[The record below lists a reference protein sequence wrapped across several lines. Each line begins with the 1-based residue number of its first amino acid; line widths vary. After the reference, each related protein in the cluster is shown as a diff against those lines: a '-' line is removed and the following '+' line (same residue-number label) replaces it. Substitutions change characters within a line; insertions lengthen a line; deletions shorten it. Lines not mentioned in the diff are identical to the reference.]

1 MKIIKFQTEDFLP
14 SLAMVNTVVLAKY
27 TLPILSD
34 VRIETKDDG
43 QGGVY
48 AALMTSD
55 SETWLQMKAPLVE
68 AEVGI
73 VICIEAKGLLQ
84 ALRNLGGKPVTM
96 EIDDSKHIVKCDY
109 GNGHFSLPYED
120 AQDFPLP
127 MAAPDGAKTKLMD
140 AKTKLMDAKKMLT
153 AIEKA
158 GFATANDELRP
169 VMNGVRFEFFADG
182 MVAVASDGH
191 KLAKYKDLTITYDN
205 SEDQTIYGF
214 TMPKKP
220 CSTLLNVL
228 GSTVAGDI
236 KVMFNDRCFT
246 VNNYQFKLTA
256 RLIEGRYPNYDAVIP
271 KTNDK
276 IVNVDKSAFISA
288 MKRVLPM
295 SSSTTE
301 LVSLTFADGM
311 MTIASEDFD
320 FSKSASENI
329 PCDYPLT
336 SAPMSIGFKGST
348 LLQLLQNV
356 DGDTVK
362 MALADPS
369 RAGLITEGTT
379 NSVYEYTSLLMPM
392 LLAD

>member
-14 SLAMVNTVVLAKY
+14 SLAMVNTVVLAKN
-27 TLPILSD
+27 TLPILGD
-34 VRIETKDDG
+34 VRIETKADG
-43 QGGVY
+43 NGGTY
-48 AALMTSD
+48 AELMTSD
-55 SETWLQMKAPLVE
+55 SETWLQMKAPLTE

-120 AQDFPLP
+120 ARDFPLP
-127 MAAPDGAKTKLMD
+127 MAAPDG

-169 VMNGVRFEFFADG
+169 VMNGVHFDFLPTC
-182 MVAVASDGH
+182 MISVASDGH
-191 KLAKYKDLTITYDN
+191 KLAKYADLTITCDEIEP
-205 SEDQTIYGF
+205 SGF

-246 VNNYQFKLTA
+246 VNNTQFKMSA
-256 RLIEGRYPNYDAVIP
+256 RLIEGRYPNYDSVIP
-271 KTNDK
+271 KDNDR
-276 IVNVDKSAFISA
+276 IVTIAKNDFVAA
-288 MKRVLPM
+288 LKRVLPM
-295 SSSTTE
+295 GNANSE
-301 LVSLTFADGM
+301 LVALSFSMGM
-311 MTIASEDFD
+311 MTISAEDFD
-320 FSKSASENI
+320 FSKSASENVG
-329 PCDYPLT
+329 CDYAQKEFT
-336 SAPMSIGFKGST
+336 IGFKGST
-348 LLQLLQNV
+348 LLQLLQNI
-356 DGDTVK
+356 DTDNVK
-362 MALADPS
+362 VMLKDPS
-369 RAGLITEGTT
+369 RAGVLCEDKPNG
-379 NSVYEYTSLLMPM
+379 VYEYTSLIMPM
-392 LLAD
+392 LIQND

>member
-14 SLAMVNTVVLAKY
+14 SLAMVNTVVLAKS

-48 AALMTSD
+48 AELMTSD
-55 SETWLQMKAPLVE
+55 SETWLQMKAPLTD

-96 EIDDSKHIVKCDY
+96 EIDDSKHLVKCDY
-109 GNGHFSLPYED
+109 GNGYFSLPYED

-140 AKTKLMDAKKMLT
+140 AKKLLT

-169 VMNGVRFEFFADG
+169 VMNGVHFDFLPTC
-182 MVAVASDGH
+182 MIAVASDGH
-191 KLAKYKDLTITYDN
+191 KLAKYADLTITCDEIEP
-205 SEDQTIYGF
+205 SGF

-246 VNNYQFKLTA
+246 VNNTQFKMSA
-256 RLIEGRYPNYDAVIP
+256 RLIEGRYPNYNSVIP
-271 KTNDK
+271 KDNDR
-276 IVNVDKSAFISA
+276 IVTIAKNDFVAA
-288 MKRVLPM
+288 LKRVLPM
-295 SSSTTE
+295 GNANSE
-301 LVSLTFADGM
+301 LVALSFSMGM
-311 MTIASEDFD
+311 MTISAEDFD
-320 FSKSASENI
+320 FSKSASENVG
-329 PCDYPLT
+329 CDYAQKEFT
-336 SAPMSIGFKGST
+336 IGFKGST
-348 LLQLLQNV
+348 LLQLLQNI
-356 DGDTVK
+356 DTDNVK
-362 MALADPS
+362 VMLKDPS
-369 RAGLITEGTT
+369 RAGVLCEDKPNG
-379 NSVYEYTSLLMPM
+379 VYEYTSLIMPM
-392 LLAD
+392 LIQND

>member
-14 SLAMVNTVVLAKY
+14 SLAMVNTVVLAKT

-34 VRIETKDDG
+34 VRIETKADG
-43 QGGVY
+43 NGGTY
-48 AALMTSD
+48 AELMTSD
-55 SETWLQMKAPLVE
+55 SETWLQMKAPLTE

-84 ALRNLGGKPVTM
+84 ALRNLGDKPVTM

-140 AKTKLMDAKKMLT
+140 AKKMLT

-169 VMNGVRFEFFADG
+169 VMNGVHFDFLPTC
-182 MVAVASDGH
+182 MISVASDGH
-191 KLAKYKDLTITYDN
+191 KLAKYADLTVTCDEIEP
-205 SEDQTIYGF
+205 SGF

-246 VNNYQFKLTA
+246 VNNTQFKMSA
-256 RLIEGRYPNYDAVIP
+256 RLIEGRYPNYDSVIP
-271 KTNDK
+271 KDNDR
-276 IVNVDKSAFISA
+276 IVTIAKNDFVAA
-288 MKRVLPM
+288 LKRVLPM
-295 SSSTTE
+295 GNANSE
-301 LVSLTFADGM
+301 LVALSFSMGM
-311 MTIASEDFD
+311 MTISAEDFD
-320 FSKSASENI
+320 FSKSASENVG
-329 PCDYPLT
+329 CDYAQEEFT
-336 SAPMSIGFKGST
+336 IGFKGST
-348 LLQLLQNV
+348 LLQLLQNI
-356 DGDTVK
+356 DTDNVK
-362 MALADPS
+362 VMLKDPS
-369 RAGLITEGTT
+369 RAGVLCEDKPNG
-379 NSVYEYTSLLMPM
+379 VYEYTSLIMPM
-392 LLAD
+392 LIQND

>member
-14 SLAMVNTVVLAKY
+14 SLAMVNTVVLAKS

-48 AALMTSD
+48 AELMTSD
-55 SETWLQMKAPLVE
+55 SKTWLQMKAPLTD

-96 EIDDSKHIVKCDY
+96 EIDDSKHLVKCNY
-109 GNGHFSLPYED
+109 GNGYFSLPYED

-140 AKTKLMDAKKMLT
+140 AKKLLT

-169 VMNGVRFEFFADG
+169 VMNGVHFDFLPTC
-182 MVAVASDGH
+182 MIAVASDGH
-191 KLAKYKDLTITYDN
+191 KLAKYADLTITCDEIEP
-205 SEDQTIYGF
+205 SGF

-246 VNNYQFKLTA
+246 VNNTQFKMSA
-256 RLIEGRYPNYDAVIP
+256 RLIEGRYPNYNSVIP
-271 KTNDK
+271 KDNDR
-276 IVNVDKSAFISA
+276 IVTIAKNDFVAA
-288 MKRVLPM
+288 LKRVLPM
-295 SSSTTE
+295 GNANSE
-301 LVSLTFADGM
+301 LVALSFSMGM
-311 MTIASEDFD
+311 MTISAEDFD
-320 FSKSASENI
+320 FSKSASENVG
-329 PCDYPLT
+329 CDYAQKEFT
-336 SAPMSIGFKGST
+336 IGFKGST
-348 LLQLLQNV
+348 LLQLLQNI
-356 DGDTVK
+356 DTDNVK
-362 MALADPS
+362 VMLKDPS
-369 RAGLITEGTT
+369 RAGVLCEDKPNG
-379 NSVYEYTSLLMPM
+379 VYEYTSLIMPM
-392 LLAD
+392 LIQND

>member
-14 SLAMVNTVVLAKY
+14 SLAMVNTVVLAKT

-34 VRIETKDDG
+34 VRIETKADG
-43 QGGVY
+43 NGGTY
-48 AALMTSD
+48 AELMTSD
-55 SETWLQMKAPLVE
+55 SETWLQMKAPLTE

-140 AKTKLMDAKKMLT
+140 AKKLLT

-169 VMNGVRFEFFADG
+169 VMNGVHFDFLPTC
-182 MVAVASDGH
+182 MISVASDGH
-191 KLAKYKDLTITYDN
+191 KLAKYADLTVTCDEIEP
-205 SEDQTIYGF
+205 SGF

-246 VNNYQFKLTA
+246 VNNTQFKMSA
-256 RLIEGRYPNYDAVIP
+256 RLIEGRYPNYDSVIP
-271 KTNDK
+271 KDNDR
-276 IVNVDKSAFISA
+276 IVTIAKNDFVAA
-288 MKRVLPM
+288 LKRVLPM
-295 SSSTTE
+295 GNANSE
-301 LVSLTFADGM
+301 LVALSFSMGM
-311 MTIASEDFD
+311 MTISAEDFD
-320 FSKSASENI
+320 FSKSASENVG
-329 PCDYPLT
+329 CDYAQEEFT
-336 SAPMSIGFKGST
+336 IGFKGST
-348 LLQLLQNV
+348 LLQLLQNI
-356 DGDTVK
+356 DTDNVK
-362 MALADPS
+362 VMLKDPS
-369 RAGLITEGTT
+369 RAGVLCEDKPNG
-379 NSVYEYTSLLMPM
+379 VYEYTSLIMPM
-392 LLAD
+392 LIQND

>member
-14 SLAMVNTVVLAKY
+14 SLAMVNTVVLAKN
-27 TLPILSD
+27 TLPILGD
-34 VRIETKDDG
+34 VRIETKADG
-43 QGGVY
+43 NGGTY
-48 AALMTSD
+48 AELMTSD
-55 SETWLQMKAPLVE
+55 SETWLQMKAPLAE

-127 MAAPDGAKTKLMD
+127 IAAPDG

-169 VMNGVRFEFFADG
+169 VMNGVHFDFLPTC
-182 MVAVASDGH
+182 MISVASDGH
-191 KLAKYKDLTITYDN
+191 KLAKYADLTVTCDEIEP
-205 SEDQTIYGF
+205 SGF

-246 VNNYQFKLTA
+246 VNNTQFKMSA
-256 RLIEGRYPNYDAVIP
+256 RLIEGRYPNYDSVIP
-271 KTNDK
+271 KDNDR
-276 IVNVDKSAFISA
+276 IVTIAKNDFVAA
-288 MKRVLPM
+288 LKRVLPM
-295 SSSTTE
+295 GNANSE
-301 LVSLTFADGM
+301 LVALSFSMGM
-311 MTIASEDFD
+311 MTISAEDFD
-320 FSKSASENI
+320 FSKSASENVG
-329 PCDYPLT
+329 CDYAQEEFT
-336 SAPMSIGFKGST
+336 IGFKGST
-348 LLQLLQNV
+348 LLQLLQNI
-356 DGDTVK
+356 DTDNVK
-362 MALADPS
+362 VMLKDPS
-369 RAGLITEGTT
+369 RAGVLCEDKPNG
-379 NSVYEYTSLLMPM
+379 VYEYTSLIMPM
-392 LLAD
+392 LIQND

>member
-1 MKIIKFQTEDFLP
+1 MKKITFISDEFLP
-14 SLAMVNTVVLAKY
+14 ALSTVNSVVLAKNS
-27 TLPILSD
+27 LPILSD
-34 VRIETKDDG
+34 VRIETKADG
-43 QGGVY
+43 NGGTY
-48 AALMTSD
+48 AELMTSD
-55 SETWLQMKAPLVE
+55 SETWLQMKAPLTE

-96 EIDDSKHIVKCDY
+96 EIWDDKHIVKCDY

-140 AKTKLMDAKKMLT
+140 AKKMLT

-169 VMNGVRFEFFADG
+169 VMNGVHFDFLPTC
-182 MVAVASDGH
+182 MIAVASDGH
-191 KLAKYKDLTITYDN
+191 KLAKYADLTVTCDEIEP
-205 SEDQTIYGF
+205 SGF

-246 VNNYQFKLTA
+246 VNNTQFKMSA
-256 RLIEGRYPNYDAVIP
+256 RLIEGRYPNYDSVIP
-271 KTNDK
+271 KDNDR
-276 IVNVDKSAFISA
+276 IVTIAKNDFVAA

-295 SSSTTE
+295 GNANSE
-301 LVSLTFADGM
+301 LVALSFSMGM
-311 MTIASEDFD
+311 MTISAEDFD
-320 FSKSASENI
+320 FSKSASENVG
-329 PCDYPLT
+329 CDYAQEEFT
-336 SAPMSIGFKGST
+336 IGFKGST
-348 LLQLLQNV
+348 LLQLLQNI
-356 DGDTVK
+356 DTDNVK
-362 MALADPS
+362 VMLKDPS
-369 RAGLITEGTT
+369 RAGVLCEDKPNG
-379 NSVYEYTSLLMPM
+379 VYEYTSLIMPM
-392 LLAD
+392 LIQND

>member
-14 SLAMVNTVVLAKY
+14 SLAMVNTVVLAKT

-34 VRIETKDDG
+34 VRIETKADG
-43 QGGVY
+43 NGGTY
-48 AALMTSD
+48 AELMTSD
-55 SETWLQMKAPLVE
+55 SETWLQMKAPLTE

-140 AKTKLMDAKKMLT
+140 AKKMLT

-169 VMNGVRFEFFADG
+169 VMNGVHFDFLPTC
-182 MVAVASDGH
+182 MISVASDGH
-191 KLAKYKDLTITYDN
+191 KLAKYADLTVTCDEIEP
-205 SEDQTIYGF
+205 SGF

-246 VNNYQFKLTA
+246 VNNTQFKMSA
-256 RLIEGRYPNYDAVIP
+256 RLIEGRYPNYDSVIP
-271 KTNDK
+271 KDNDR
-276 IVNVDKSAFISA
+276 IVTIAKNDFVAA
-288 MKRVLPM
+288 LKRVLPM
-295 SSSTTE
+295 GNANSE
-301 LVSLTFADGM
+301 LVALSFSMGM
-311 MTIASEDFD
+311 MTISAEDFD
-320 FSKSASENI
+320 FSKSASENVG
-329 PCDYPLT
+329 CDYAQEEFT
-336 SAPMSIGFKGST
+336 IGFKGST
-348 LLQLLQNV
+348 LLQLLQNI
-356 DGDTVK
+356 DTDNVK
-362 MALADPS
+362 VMLKDPS
-369 RAGLITEGTT
+369 RAGVLCEDKPNG
-379 NSVYEYTSLLMPM
+379 VYEYTSLIMPM
-392 LLAD
+392 LIQND

>member
-14 SLAMVNTVVLAKY
+14 SLAMVNTVVLAKN
-27 TLPILSD
+27 TLPILGD
-34 VRIETKDDG
+34 VRIETKADG
-43 QGGVY
+43 NGGTY
-48 AALMTSD
+48 AELMTSD
-55 SETWLQMKAPLVE
+55 SETWLQMKAPLTE

-140 AKTKLMDAKKMLT
+140 AKKMLT

-169 VMNGVRFEFFADG
+169 VMNGVHFDFLPTC
-182 MVAVASDGH
+182 MIAVASDGH
-191 KLAKYKDLTITYDN
+191 KLAKYADLTVTCDEIEP
-205 SEDQTIYGF
+205 SGF

-246 VNNYQFKLTA
+246 VNNTQFKMSA
-256 RLIEGRYPNYDAVIP
+256 RLIEGRYPNYDSVIP
-271 KTNDK
+271 KDNDR
-276 IVNVDKSAFISA
+276 IVTIAKNDFVAA
-288 MKRVLPM
+288 LKRVLPM
-295 SSSTTE
+295 GNANSE
-301 LVSLTFADGM
+301 LVALAFSMGM
-311 MTIASEDFD
+311 MTISAEDFD
-320 FSKSASENI
+320 FSKSASENVG
-329 PCDYPLT
+329 CDYAQKEFT
-336 SAPMSIGFKGST
+336 IGFKGST
-348 LLQLLQNV
+348 LLQLLQNI
-356 DGDTVK
+356 DTDNVK
-362 MALADPS
+362 VMLKDPS
-369 RAGLITEGTT
+369 RAGVLCEDKPNG
-379 NSVYEYTSLLMPM
+379 VYEYTSLIMPM
-392 LLAD
+392 LIQND

>member
-14 SLAMVNTVVLAKY
+14 SLAMVNTVVLSKN

-34 VRIETKDDG
+34 VRIEIKNDG
-43 QGGVY
+43 QDGVY

-55 SETWLQMKAPLVE
+55 SETWLQMKAPLLE

-127 MAAPDGAKTKLMD
+127 MAAPDG

-228 GSTVAGDI
+228 GSTAAGDI

-329 PCDYPLT
+329 PSDYPLT

>member
-14 SLAMVNTVVLAKY
+14 SLAMVNTVVLAKN

-48 AALMTSD
+48 AELMTSD
-55 SETWLQMKAPLVE
+55 SETWLQMKAPLAE

-127 MAAPDGAKTKLMD
+127 NTSFVDPITNESN

-246 VNNYQFKLTA
+246 VNNTQFKMSA
-256 RLIEGRYPNYDAVIP
+256 RLIEGRYPNYDSVIP
-271 KTNDK
+271 KDNDR
-276 IVNVDKSAFISA
+276 IVTIAKNDFVAA
-288 MKRVLPM
+288 LKRVLPM
-295 SSSTTE
+295 GNANSE
-301 LVSLTFADGM
+301 LVALSFSMGM
-311 MTIASEDFD
+311 MTISAEDFD
-320 FSKSASENI
+320 FSKSASENVG
-329 PCDYPLT
+329 CDYAQEEFT
-336 SAPMSIGFKGST
+336 IGFKGST
-348 LLQLLQNV
+348 LLQLLQNI
-356 DGDTVK
+356 DTDNVK
-362 MALADPS
+362 VMLKDPS
-369 RAGLITEGTT
+369 RAGVLCENKPNG
-379 NSVYEYTSLLMPM
+379 VYEYTSLIMPM
-392 LLAD
+392 LIQND